1 MSKEKALEKLNLE
14 MHESHTSYEDYIHNW
29 LSDQDDDDLFEKVI
43 VEGKTIKSCYKY
55 IQAAAYKLAVRIG
68 NVASHAFTPEEV
80 NSLVREYYMSDITVV
95 IPRAFGDVNVNN
107 ASKSSQKQTEVSK
120 EKPSSTTKFEIKKE
134 REYEMPTIFDFANGY
149 GEDSES
155 NE

>member
-14 MHESHTSYEDYIHNW
+14 MQESHTSYEDYIHNW
-29 LSDQDDDDLFEKVI
+29 LSDQDDDDLFDKVI

-55 IQAAAYKLAVRIG
+55 IEAAAYKLAVRIG

-80 NSLVREYYMSDITVV
+80 NSLVREYYISDITVV
-95 IPRAFGDVNVNN
+95 GDVNVNN
-107 ASKSSQKQTEVSK
+107 ASKTSQKQTEVSK
-120 EKPSSTTKFEIKKE
+120 EKPSSTTKIEIKKE
-134 REYEMPTIFDFANGY
+134 REYEMPTIFDFVNDY
-149 GEDSES
+149 GEDSEN